1 MKKLITFI
9 IFSLLALVALA
20 QDTTSTEPSGF
31 AKFYD
36 QYGTVLWIVLSAVGV
51 SGFLWYRA
59 ARIRDAFDEIVKA
72 GEDNSVSEAEF
83 QAILKAFKAIWG
95 KKE

>member
-1 MKKLITFI
+1 MLCAVVVFGQDADT
-9 IFSLLALVALA
+9 VANH
-20 QDTTSTEPSGF
+20 SGF
-31 AKFYD
+31 AKFYA
-36 QYGTVLWIVLSAVGV
+36 QYGTVMWIVLTSFGV
-51 SGFLWYRA
+51 AGFIWYRA
-59 ARIRDAFDEIVKA
+59 ARIRDAFNEIVKA